1 MGKSNFHFLA
11 FRIKYRK
18 QEQSNIAPRPLH
30 SVLKKSLSS
39 EDESEVCDAKLQ
51 SIHSKVEEKRH
62 RDEAA
67 SNGNLDDK
75 TEKAAICIQKMWRGY
90 YTRNCDK
97 DIQQLYRSL
106 QARRADEY
114 IQ

>member
-1 MGKSNFHFLA
+1 M
-11 FRIKYRK
+11 
-18 QEQSNIAPRPLH
+18 
-30 SVLKKSLSS
+30 KKSLSS

-62 RDEAA
+62 KEETAVND
-67 SNGNLDDK
+67 NVDVK

-97 DIQQLYRSL
+97 DVQQLYRSL

-114 IQ
+114 IQYVI